1 VEQHRAKFTGMK
13 VSLFTLLG
21 VVVGLAMGQL
31 AAGAIAG
38 VAVGIAVEL
47 VMLFRRRSDDE

>member
-21 VVVGLAMGQL
+21 V
-31 AAGAIAG
+31 
-38 VAVGIAVEL
+38 AVGALDVAQ
-47 VMLFRRRSDDE
+47 MMSDGIVYG

>member
-1 VEQHRAKFTGMK
+1 MDEHRATFRGMK

-21 VVVGLAMGQL
+21 IAVGAAMGQL

-38 VAVGIAVEL
+38 VAVGIVVEL
-47 VMLFRRRSDDE
+47 VGMIRRRRDEE